1 MFFLTHSDIKLNLNK
16 IFLAAASVHL
26 SKNKELIGDGGGE
39 KNKHN
44 NKPKHHLSCLRPL
57 IRTSVASDHQTRR
70 AYLQQMP
77 PAILS

>member
-57 IRTSVASDHQTRR
+57 IRTSVASDYQTRR